1 MISAHVLVPFL
12 LEDWRKGRNLN
23 IVADYLCTTVCAY
36 ALLSTMSLVL
46 YCVWR
51 ATRNTGKATY
61 FLFPV
66 LLSYLSCAGTL
77 KPQLSISSS
86 WCSGCVCICNTVLH
100 HHHPGGQQP
109 LTSSRTYIIIISLS
123 LNQSS
128 LMGSSFERK
137 KENHH
142 LQGQKDPKG
151 QLCGIL
157 PPLFLFA
164 KLELQKLL
172 RNAQS
177 PSAFLLLVTPACV
190 AVPGS
195 SEH

>member
-1 MISAHVLVPFL
+1 MH
-12 LEDWRKGRNLN
+12 
-23 IVADYLCTTVCAY
+23 YCLCLCSTIYYVSR
-36 ALLSTMSLVL
+36 ALLCLKGHQKH
-46 YCVWR
+46 R
-51 ATRNTGKATY
+51 Q
-61 FLFPV
+61 
-66 LLSYLSCAGTL
+66 SYLFL
-77 KPQLSISSS
+77 ISSS
-86 WCSGCVCICNTVLH
+86 SFLPFLCRNPETTALHKLIMMLWLCIYNTVLH

-109 LTSSRTYIIIISLS
+109 LTSSRTYVIIISLS

-157 PPLFLFA
+157 PPLFLFT
-164 KLELQKLL
+164 KWELQKLL